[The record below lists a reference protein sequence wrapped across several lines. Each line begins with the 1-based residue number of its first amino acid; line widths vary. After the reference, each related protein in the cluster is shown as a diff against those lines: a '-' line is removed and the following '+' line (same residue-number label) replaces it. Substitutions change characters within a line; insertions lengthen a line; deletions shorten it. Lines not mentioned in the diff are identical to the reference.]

1 MSIDIQ
7 VPKVKWTMLQW
18 QSTKERPENYEKVL
32 LDRDGEILGGRYID
46 EKFYVGDWQVA
57 SRVNLWA
64 AWPTSP
70 K

>member
-1 MSIDIQ
+1 MSIDVQ

-18 QSTKERPENYEKVL
+18 NSTKERPENYEKVL
-32 LDRDGEILGGRYID
+32 LDRDGEILGGRYI
-46 EKFYVGDWQVA
+46 EPHYYIGDWQVA
-57 SRVNLWA
+57 SKIIQWA

>member
-1 MSIDIQ
+1 MIQ
-7 VPKVKWTMLQW
+7 WN
-18 QSTKERPENYEKVL
+18 STKERPENYEKVL

-57 SRVNLWA
+57 TRVNLWA